1 MHGCCI
7 PKLDCVGEA
16 HTQLV
21 TIFISRLIVQNSIE
35 HIHKFAA
42 CFKACCRKKE
52 RKRKDDHDLNIE
64 MHDCD
69 RYTFDIDQQAMS
81 ELDRAPYEFKEHF
94 DNFNEIVINHGYW
107 MLFGAIFPI
116 GSLATLVL
124 NTVELRL
131 DAYSMWT
138 DFRRPDPRSEDEVVV
153 WKELLNLVSFI
164 AIISNSILVIYTADI
179 ELFRIAQ
186 PTLKLVFLMA
196 VCTTLGTIFVLSRT
210 SYFSDEMKSAQTL
223 LNRFQHFGNKIQGKL
238 YVDEDAESFGTVVRE
253 TEEET
258 LRKQKLKKAATATI
272 RKRRVQSI
280 I

>member
-1 MHGCCI
+1 MH
-7 PKLDCVGEA
+7 
-16 HTQLV
+16 
-21 TIFISRLIVQNSIE
+21 S
-35 HIHKFAA
+35 
-42 CFKACCRKKE
+42 
-52 RKRKDDHDLNIE
+52 
-64 MHDCD
+64 CD
-69 RYTFDIDQQAMS
+69 PYTFDIDHQTMS

-116 GSLATLVL
+116 GALATLVL

-238 YVDEDAESFGTVVRE
+238 YVDEDAERFGTVVRE

-258 LRKQKLKKAATATI
+258 LRKQKRKNAATATI